1 MIQQEIIHMPEKM
14 KMHQSF
20 SKETEDKVK
29 PNENLRIEKYNIK
42 QKYKGQ
48 AQQQNGGKREE
59 SVNNSNFPI

>member
-1 MIQQEIIHMPEKM
+1 
-14 KMHQSF
+14 MHQSF

-48 AQQQNGGKREE
+48 AQQQNGGEREE
-59 SVNNSNFPI
+59 SVNNSNYPI